1 MAKKKV
7 VQEEIVLDKVEEVV
21 VTDPLVEETVT
32 QDEQIVQEETLPLEE
47 QEVVPSDDVTR
58 LKLVLLD
65 SLQTPQYGVVE
76 QVKLMVTGGASKQEI
91 LDELVGF
98 QTISQEAFEKFI
110 SLL

>member
-7 VQEEIVLDKVEEVV
+7 VQEEIVLDKVEETV
-21 VTDPLVEETVT
+21 VTEPTVKEEEIVVETVPLVE
-32 QDEQIVQEETLPLEE
+32 QGF
-47 QEVVPSDDVTR
+47 VPSDDVTR
-58 LKLVLLD
+58 LKLTLLD

-76 QVKLMVTGGASKQEI
+76 QVKLMVTSGSSKQEI

-98 QTISQEAFEKFI
+98 QTISQEAFEQFI